1 MSDIEKDNIIDEKV
15 DSAVSPLNGGDN
27 EGDFDEKKDDV
38 EVNEKGSVFVV
49 EKGTVVVD
57 DKISV
62 ADDEKGSVLA
72 ENSVAAGSL
81 EIKKK
86 ANKRE
91 NAGKAKHKKKN
102 ANSMADEVKKVEEK
116 LKMREMVRLTVL
128 SVEVSN
134 LPSVH
139 RFTKNLPWL
148 QGAYGNSYS
157 WVADYTESGT
167 GDKAS
172 WGDLKV
178 IHLIFYLPFKKNLNL
193 IYIMS

>member
-15 DSAVSPLNGGDN
+15 DSAESPLNGGDN
-27 EGDFDEKKDDV
+27 EGDFDEKKNDA
-38 EVNEKGSVFVV
+38 EVNEKGSVFVE
-49 EKGTVVVD
+49 EKGAVVVDD

-72 ENSVAAGSL
+72 ENSVTAGSL

-148 QGAYGNSYS
+148 QGAYGKSYS

-178 IHLIFYLPFKKNLNL
+178 IHFISFLPLKTIF
-193 IYIMS
+193 I